1 MLSLLKQCM
10 YFIQKLFPNENTQD
24 IESRLIAI
32 EKGLIKV
39 SGIVDEVKDNVHMTD
54 HRVDLLFKG
63 SL

>member
-1 MLSLLKQCM
+1 M

-63 SL
+63 GL